1 MAYSVSTVTILAFIF
16 LPTSLTSSVFVMN
29 VQEINNTG
37 KSIWIFMVTAILL
50 TSAAVTAWF
59 LSGLARAKWHS
70 RDNELTILR
79 GRSDLSRKKRF
90 SRAMW
95 LLSNPNA
102 WKEMPQGTFKGV
114 VTNSRLGDRDAD
126 RNVRSARLAQSVRN
140 VHRKFLQVGQS
151 FPLAEVLQETTND
164 V

>member
-1 MAYSVSTVTILAFIF
+1 
-16 LPTSLTSSVFVMN
+16 
-29 VQEINNTG
+29 
-37 KSIWIFMVTAILL
+37 
-50 TSAAVTAWF
+50 
-59 LSGLARAKWHS
+59 
-70 RDNELTILR
+70 
-79 GRSDLSRKKRF
+79 
-90 SRAMW
+90 MW